1 MGPAAAEM
9 IDLGDADWS
18 LDKVPGPGLSRR
30 SRHWLIVVGL
40 VLLILF
46 AGAAAAP
53 GRPSFGTPLW
63 TEKSYGYFDLYG
75 DTVYTVDTV
84 AHAVTARVALTGAQI
99 WQRRFDGASPQVTAL
114 PDGLVAVV
122 LESNGYG
129 NDPPPSE
136 IVDAA
141 TGASVRTIA
150 GTPYGPIAGSSA
162 VLFGLAAPDCAADY
176 TPCLE
181 LAAVHPRTGEVD
193 WKILQTSETQLI
205 LDWSR
210 SDGLSTLA
218 LMDNKGKV
226 TVHDLHTGGL
236 VTTYTVAGWE
246 DHSFGQ
252 LQRGI
257 GVAGDML
264 VAVIEAADNVAP
276 GTATVT
282 AYRTLTGQQLWSTS
296 IRLHVASADRRY
308 LFAGMCGPYLCIHD
322 GTGSTALDLSGHIGF
337 SIADAQVTSA
347 AYGNLLLAWKF
358 ETEQPY
364 ITSIDT
370 QNGRTGPVVYGDAL
384 VNWPDPAG
392 RALVTS
398 AGKSRTDLVLIDPSG
413 TSQLLGTLDG
423 RGWDC
428 SAGDVV
434 LACRTGERLSVWALP
449 KQALPPQAQAQ
460 QAGPD

>member
-1 MGPAAAEM
+1 M

-18 LDKVPGPGLSRR
+18 LDKLPGPGLSRR
-30 SRHWLIVVGL
+30 SRRSLIVAGL
-40 VLLILF
+40 VLLVLL
-46 AGAAAAP
+46 ASAAAAP

-63 TEKSYGYFDLYG
+63 TEKSYGYFDLNG
-75 DTVYTVDTV
+75 ETIYTVDSV
-84 AHAVTARVALTGAQI
+84 DHAVTARVALTGAQI
-99 WQRRFDGASPQVTAL
+99 WQRRFSGASPQVTSL
-114 PDGLVAVV
+114 PDGLVGVV
-122 LESNGYG
+122 LESNGFG
-129 NDPPPSE
+129 NDPPPTE
-136 IVDAA
+136 ILDAA
-141 TGASVRTIA
+141 TGASVRTIP
-150 GTPYGPIAGSSA
+150 GTPYGPIADSSA
-162 VLFGLAAPDCAADY
+162 VLFALAAPTNCDGSYMPCA
-176 TPCLE
+176 E
-181 LAAVHPRTGEVD
+181 LAAVHPRTGGVD
-193 WKILQTSETQLI
+193 WKILQPSDTQLI

-218 LMDNKGKV
+218 LMDNHGKV
-226 TVHDLHTGGL
+226 TVHDLLTGAV
-236 VTTYTVAGWE
+236 VTSYTVDGWE

-264 VAVIEAADNVAP
+264 VAVIQAADNVAP
-276 GTATVT
+276 GTAMVT

-308 LFAGMCGPYLCIHD
+308 LFAAMCGKYLCIHD

-347 AYGNLLLAWKF
+347 EYGDLLLAWKF

-370 QNGRTGPVVYGDAL
+370 QNGQTGPVVYGDAL
-384 VNWPDPAG
+384 VNWPDRAG

-428 SAGDVV
+428 RAGAVI

-449 KQALPPQAQAQ
+449 QQALPQP
-460 QAGPD
+460 AGPD